1 MSENKTNQASGVVD
15 RLGVIAVLALALG
28 SIPTSVQAQEVKW
41 MAAGSLN
48 NWFSSTGCEIEVG
61 RSSAAEQQDGLQ
73 WPAWFAYQDMQAA
86 KGLWI
91 GTANWT
97 DTKSTSWTH
106 KVVHVGPRVRGTGEF
121 IPVIFTMIAKY
132 DQPLVTVDGSVSMG
146 KDPGINTID
155 PSLKPDRMIVNIV
168 STAIG
173 ITMTRKIMQF
183 SQQYH
188 DNYMIFDY
196 TFTNT
201 GDVNGDNTS
210 ELPKQTLTGVY
221 FYFQYRYSVCADTR
235 YVIGGATGWGKNAM
249 NDARGDGF
257 SLPTTNA
264 EDTDDSVNIPGVY
277 TSRHL
282 RTQFVWHGKFPP
294 FTQYDNIGGP
304 IWIPYYDPSDT
315 TGRLGAAQF
324 CGHVTIHADHSASD
338 TTDDPGQPST
348 MSWEGSDEPNTS
360 GNDQYNASR
369 MDDEYTNWIQRGHK
383 KPRHAWAVEP
393 QGKFDEPTGDPALVT
408 PGGYSNCDGYGPYT
422 LAPGQSVHIVM
433 AEGASGLSRD
443 KCISVGREFKAGQ
456 LTAKAKDDSVLTGK
470 DSLFQTFRRAIA
482 NYRAG
487 LDIPQPPPPPNVFNV
502 TSGEPITLTWDVAN
516 ASDPNLKGFRIYRS
530 TGRPDGQYTPL
541 VEAGP
546 ADRSYGDTSAQRGVA
561 YYYYIVSVGDPASN
575 HGASLAPGGPLVS
588 NRIYTQ
594 TYDPAYFKAKRKPGG
609 TMLDIRIVPNPYSIV
624 SDPTRLRFE
633 GEPNKIAFLDIPGQC
648 RIRIYTELG
657 ELIRVIEHS
666 NGSGDEYWDSYTS
679 SRQIIVS
686 GIYIVLFED
695 LSTGERAM
703 RKLAV
708 IR

>member
-1 MSENKTNQASGVVD
+1 MNQIHSMRCRLRVVKI
-15 RLGVIAVLALALG
+15 LPLLLAGIIRQA
-28 SIPTSVQAQEVKW
+28 PAQEVKW

-48 NWFSSTGCEIEVG
+48 NWFSSAGCEIEVG

-73 WPAWFAYQDMQAA
+73 WPAWYAYQDMQAA

-91 GTANWT
+91 GTTNWT
-97 DTKSTSWTH
+97 DTRSNFWTH

-121 IPVIFTMIAKY
+121 VPVSIKMIAKY
-132 DQPLVTVDGSVSMG
+132 DQPIVTVDGSVTTG
-146 KDPGINTID
+146 KDPGINEID
-155 PSLKPDRMIVNIV
+155 PSIKPDRMIVNV
-168 STAIG
+168 VNTAIG

-183 SQQYH
+183 SQVYH

-201 GDVNGDNTS
+201 GKINSDNTS
-210 ELPKQTLTGVY
+210 ELPNQTLTGVY

-249 NDARGDGF
+249 NDARGDRF
-257 SLPTTNA
+257 ILPTSNA
-264 EDTDDSVNIPGVY
+264 EDTDDSVNVPGVY
-277 TSRHL
+277 TSRHM
-282 RTQFVWHGKFPP
+282 RAQFVWHGKFPP

-304 IWIPYYDPSDT
+304 IWVPFYDPADT

-338 TTDDPGQPST
+338 STDDFGQPST
-348 MSWEGSDEPNTS
+348 ISWEGSDEPNTS
-360 GNDQYNASR
+360 GNDQYNGTR
-369 MDDEYTNWIQRGHK
+369 MDDEYTNWIQRGYK

-422 LAPGQSVHIVM
+422 LAPRQSVHIVI

-443 KCISVGREFKAGQ
+443 QCISVGRRFKAGQ

-482 NYRAG
+482 NYHAG
-487 LDIPQPPPPPNVFNV
+487 LKIPQPPRPPNLFST
-502 TSGEPITLTWDVAN
+502 TSGEPITLAWDVADP
-516 ASDPNLKGFRIYRS
+516 SDPNLKGFRIHRA
-530 TGRPDGQYTPL
+530 TGRSDGQYSL
-541 VEAGP
+541 LHEAGP
-546 ADRSYGDTSAQRGVA
+546 LERSYGDTSAQRAVA
-561 YYYYIVSVGDPASN
+561 YYYYIVSVGDPLTN
-575 HGASLAPGGPLVS
+575 DGAALTPAGSLTS

-594 TYDPAYFKAKRKPGG
+594 TYDPTFFKAKRKPGG
-609 TMLDIRIVPNPYSIV
+609 TMVDLRIVPNPYCIA
-624 SDPTRLRFE
+624 SDPSRLRFE

-657 ELIRVIEHS
+657 ELIKEIVHT
-666 NGSGDEYWDSYTS
+666 NGSGDEYWDSYSS
-679 SRQIIVS
+679 SRQIVVS
-686 GIYIVLFED
+686 GIYIVVFED
-695 LSTGERAM
+695 LNTGERAM
-703 RKLAV
+703 RKLSV